1 MVGTSNKSVPEDL
14 PLNIPSWRT
23 PEEKG
28 WIYLFFFVVIGIH
41 GGWNDGDGI
50 TLSNFLKSVGFSG
63 DVIFSDFSPCTF

>member
-41 GGWNDGDGI
+41 GGWNVGDGI
-50 TLSNFLKSVGFSG
+50 KLL
-63 DVIFSDFSPCTF
+63 